1 MAKRRATILCNK
13 RRGVEPSYC
22 IDFNGCLLSPYLE
35 NSRALNL
42 AIGTEWPATANYPLK
57 TAGSVELWGVF
68 AAPRVLT
75 KMGAAARSDME
86 LYLIEVKGE
95 ALPNLVKEH
104 MSERRKHFE

>member
-1 MAKRRATILCNK
+1 M
-13 RRGVEPSYC
+13 
-22 IDFNGCLLSPYLE
+22 
-35 NSRALNL
+35 
-42 AIGTEWPATANYPLK
+42 PATANYPLK

-75 KMGAAARSDME
+75 KMGAAARSE

-104 MSERRKHFE
+104 MGERREHFDATE